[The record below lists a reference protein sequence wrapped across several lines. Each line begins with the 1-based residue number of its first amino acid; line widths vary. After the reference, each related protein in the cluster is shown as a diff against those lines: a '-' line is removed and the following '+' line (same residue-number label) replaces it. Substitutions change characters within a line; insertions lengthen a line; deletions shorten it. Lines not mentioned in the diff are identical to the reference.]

1 MKWLLALALA
11 FPLLDLRGEEPPR
24 GWAVVRKDGSVTW
37 LLEPPTVKGA
47 SYVGKLAPGGQLVA
61 FPADDVDE
69 ARTRAANAHPTAT
82 PVPSNVPFQQK
93 PKVTP
98 TPASKKK
105 LKVPRP
111 KAEAALEELSS
122 PTATAGRRTPP
133 PLSAPRE
140 RLAEAAELEV
150 PEFEPTDRYGHGEGW
165 WRPRAER
172 VRRHVTAAEADLR
185 AAERAADS
193 WDSNPEVWG
202 TEYWAMEL
210 SRLRARVERA
220 RMELADAQRRWSELE
235 EDARKAGAYPGWL
248 R

>member
-11 FPLLDLRGEEPPR
+11 VPLLDARGEEPAK
-24 GWAVVRKDGSVTW
+24 GWAIVRKDGTVTW

-47 SYVGKLAPGGQLVA
+47 SYVGKLAPGGQLVT
-61 FPADDVDE
+61 FRADEVDE
-69 ARTRAANAHPTAT
+69 ARTRAANTHPTPTA
-82 PVPSNVPFQQK
+82 VPSNVPFQK
-93 PKVTP
+93 PPTATP
-98 TPASKKK
+98 VPKKK

-111 KAEAALEELSS
+111 KAEAALGELSGPS
-122 PTATAGRRTPP
+122 AAAGRQPP
-133 PLSAPRE
+133 PPAPGTRE
-140 RLAEAAELEV
+140 AMPEAAELEV
-150 PEFEPTDRYGHGEGW
+150 PEFEPTDRDGHGEGW

-172 VRRHVTAAEADLR
+172 ARRRLAHAEADLR
-185 AAERAADS
+185 SAERAADH

-210 SRLRARVERA
+210 SRLRARVERS
-220 RMELADAQRRWSELE
+220 RMELAEEQRRWAELV